1 MAAQLY
7 LLQGYQRVKPIPED
21 EKDDAF
27 WQIKCQ
33 SIKGGNVGANV
44 AIFSGIYC
52 VSRIYL
58 EFPALGTT
66 SSFLQAQKWHKTSI

>member
-27 WQIKCQ
+27 
-33 SIKGGNVGANV
+33 
-44 AIFSGIYC
+44 
-52 VSRIYL
+52 
-58 EFPALGTT
+58 
-66 SSFLQAQKWHKTSI
+66 